1 VPVTQLQ
8 VNILEVI
15 TSHILLIGMD
25 IIRLID
31 ILLITDTIVGKELQ
45 ILKSIALLYR
55 SIGFF

>member
-8 VNILEVI
+8 VNILELI

-25 IIRLID
+25 IISLTD

-45 ILKSIALLYR
+45 KLKSIAFLYR
-55 SIGFF
+55 GFGFF